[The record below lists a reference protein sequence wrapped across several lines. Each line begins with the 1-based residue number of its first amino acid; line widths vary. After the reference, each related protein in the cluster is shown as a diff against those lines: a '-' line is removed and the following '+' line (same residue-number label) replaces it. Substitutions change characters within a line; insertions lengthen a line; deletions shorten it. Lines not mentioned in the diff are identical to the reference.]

1 MIQKREQCFQANP
14 AKISEISQLK
24 HLRQEESLLAR
35 AERQQPAL
43 PSASDSA
50 QLASIFVRYSE
61 R

>member
-1 MIQKREQCFQANP
+1 M
-14 AKISEISQLK
+14 SEISQLK
-24 HLRQEESLLAR
+24 HLRLEESLLAR